1 MDNGNGKR
9 RPLLA
14 LWKLLVVVLVNI
26 LVYAML
32 SAGGQ

>member
-1 MDNGNGKR
+1 MGNAAPCG
-9 RPLLA
+9 
-14 LWKLLVVVLVNI
+14 LWALLVVVLVNI

>member
-14 LWKLLVVVLVNI
+14 LWELLVVVLVDI

>member
-1 MDNGNGKR
+1 MGDGNGKH

-14 LWKLLVVVLVNI
+14 LWELLVVVLVNI